1 MKAQLEKEKAWVGKY
16 VNRSTVKN
24 LSTLFALIAI
34 WIALSIVSPYFLT
47 ISNFSNMFL
56 QSANIMILAIGM
68 TLILISGQID
78 LSLGSIEAF
87 AGAVI
92 AVLSVKYQLP
102 IFAALLI
109 ALLVGTVCGFVN
121 GFLVS
126 RFNFP
131 AFVATLSMQG
141 IARGLALIITGGTSV
156 YGFPELFKFLG
167 QGKIGAVPF
176 PVIIFLILLAVFGV
190 VVKSTKF
197 GVNLFAVGGNEEAAG
212 LSGIDVKKTKML
224 VFIISGTLAALAGV
238 IVTSRLN
245 SGQATIGE
253 ADVMDTIAS
262 VVIGG
267 TSLSGGIGSLR
278 GTVVGVMITIS
289 IRNGL
294 NIIGVSAYWQ
304 QVCIGLIII
313 AAILIDQF
321 SKKER

>member
-1 MKAQLEKEKAWVGKY
+1 M
-16 VNRSTVKN
+16 
-24 LSTLFALIAI
+24 
-34 WIALSIVSPYFLT
+34 
-47 ISNFSNMFL
+47 
-56 QSANIMILAIGM
+56 
-68 TLILISGQID
+68 
-78 LSLGSIEAF
+78 
-87 AGAVI
+87 
-92 AVLSVKYQLP
+92 
-102 IFAALLI
+102 
-109 ALLVGTVCGFVN
+109 
-121 GFLVS
+121 
-126 RFNFP
+126 
-131 AFVATLSMQG
+131 
-141 IARGLALIITGGTSV
+141 
-156 YGFPELFKFLG
+156 
-167 QGKIGAVPF
+167 
-176 PVIIFLILLAVFGV
+176 
-190 VVKSTKF
+190 
-197 GVNLFAVGGNEEAAG
+197 NLFAVGGNEEAAG